1 MKLLAVSREV
11 SKSHRSTFA
20 ASCGELDLIE
30 INIDA
35 NPQGAIMKDWE
46 PSPEAWNNFLNILD
60 ADPDRVGDKYEN
72 MHRKLTTFF
81 ECRRC
86 LAAESLADTSINRV
100 IRRHFEGEVIKN
112 LMGYVYGVA
121 KIVYLEYLA
130 EQGKEQALR
139 DHLTYV
145 GEPVKEDFDDDD
157 LHVCFDRC
165 MAELPVED
173 QKFIKQYYEE
183 TQRVKINNR
192 KSMGERLGISQN
204 ALVLRA
210 FHIRRRL
217 KRCINKCLKRL
228 QR

>member
-1 MKLLAVSREV
+1 
-11 SKSHRSTFA
+11 
-20 ASCGELDLIE
+20 
-30 INIDA
+30 
-35 NPQGAIMKDWE
+35 
-46 PSPEAWNNFLNILD
+46 
-60 ADPDRVGDKYEN
+60 
-72 MHRKLTTFF
+72 
-81 ECRRC
+81 
-86 LAAESLADTSINRV
+86 
-100 IRRHFEGEVIKN
+100 
-112 LMGYVYGVA
+112 
-121 KIVYLEYLA
+121 
-130 EQGKEQALR
+130 
-139 DHLTYV
+139 
-145 GEPVKEDFDDDD
+145 
-157 LHVCFDRC
+157 